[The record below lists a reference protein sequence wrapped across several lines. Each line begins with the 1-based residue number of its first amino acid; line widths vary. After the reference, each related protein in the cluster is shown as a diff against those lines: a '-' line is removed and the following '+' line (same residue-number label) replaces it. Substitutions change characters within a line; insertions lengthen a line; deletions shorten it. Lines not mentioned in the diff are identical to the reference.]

1 MPFSKLMAISFFYI
15 FISFDSLR
23 QTIESVTRCFFNIM
37 FSFMQGFKIKKKKNI
52 LVTKQIKSSTLVTG
66 LNVHILSEINPDLL
80 LK

>member
-1 MPFSKLMAISFFYI
+1 
-15 FISFDSLR
+15 
-23 QTIESVTRCFFNIM
+23 M